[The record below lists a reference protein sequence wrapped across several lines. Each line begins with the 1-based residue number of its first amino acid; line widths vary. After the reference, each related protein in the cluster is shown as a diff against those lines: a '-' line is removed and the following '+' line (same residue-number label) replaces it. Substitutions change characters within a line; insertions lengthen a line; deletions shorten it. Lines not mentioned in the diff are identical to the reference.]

1 MFGWSFDGEQEP
13 VIGEGGVVVLVKL
26 DVEIGG
32 LPDGEVIFPSCA
44 GVVVSGDGFFACGAA
59 E

>member
-1 MFGWSFDGEQEP
+1 

-32 LPDGEVIFPSCA
+32 LPDGEVIFPFGA

-59 E
+59 ERFHFFGGLVHQH